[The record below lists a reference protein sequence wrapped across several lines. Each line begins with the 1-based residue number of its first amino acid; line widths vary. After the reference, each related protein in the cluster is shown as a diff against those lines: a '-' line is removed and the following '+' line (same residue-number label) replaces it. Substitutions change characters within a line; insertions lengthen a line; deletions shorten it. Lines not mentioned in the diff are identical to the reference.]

1 MTTIVP
7 PATSAVQS
15 AISKSRV
22 SGAPNAF
29 VRFLR
34 RPLGVAAAVFLAI
47 ACVAWVAP
55 WLLTTADPQISDFA
69 SVLITPTWE
78 HPLGTDAVGRDI
90 YARIVY
96 GTATALTGVVI
107 TVAVAA
113 LIAIPLGL
121 ASTLFRRFGAVI
133 TRANDLILS
142 IPGIVVLLMVL
153 ALTGS
158 LNGAMAALG
167 ILFAPGLLRVVRG
180 AALAIVEEPYVA
192 AARVFGVGKW
202 KIAFRH
208 VLPRALGPILVNL
221 SIIAANGLIIETGL
235 NYLGLGLQ
243 PPTPSWG
250 GLVADGANAIE
261 QQPWTLIPTGGIVAI
276 TVVAFVL
283 LGDAIRDVTTESWAA
298 GRTKGARLS
307 KAARRATLEKPVA
320 SSAPLAGALLS
331 VRDLSIAFPTSSGG
345 EVTVVQSVSFDV
357 GRGEAVGLVGES
369 GCGKTI
375 TGLGVLGLLPAGAR
389 ITSGQ
394 IVVDGQDV
402 VSLTARERSAL
413 RGTTIAFIS
422 QEPMMAL
429 DPLFT
434 VGSQLREAIRTHTT
448 MTRKQARA
456 RAIDLLE
463 RVRIN
468 EPERV
473 ANSYPHQISGG
484 MAQRVA
490 IAIALAGEPKIL
502 IADEPTTALDVTVQ
516 KEILELLQT
525 IQKDSGMGLLL
536 ISHDWGV
543 VSALCP
549 RSVVMYA
556 GQVVEQASVDA
567 IIESPRH
574 PYSAGLLAAN
584 PHFTAPGE
592 RLATIPGS
600 VPPPASWPVSC
611 HFADR
616 CPMAIDACRAGA
628 IPMVQIGADRESRC
642 IRTDEMTEDFAQG
655 FVA

>member
-1 MTTIVP
+1 
-7 PATSAVQS
+7 
-15 AISKSRV
+15 
-22 SGAPNAF
+22 
-29 VRFLR
+29 
-34 RPLGVAAAVFLAI
+34 
-47 ACVAWVAP
+47 
-55 WLLTTADPQISDFA
+55 
-69 SVLITPTWE
+69 
-78 HPLGTDAVGRDI
+78 
-90 YARIVY
+90 
-96 GTATALTGVVI
+96 
-107 TVAVAA
+107 
-113 LIAIPLGL
+113 
-121 ASTLFRRFGAVI
+121 
-133 TRANDLILS
+133 
-142 IPGIVVLLMVL
+142 
-153 ALTGS
+153 
-158 LNGAMAALG
+158 
-167 ILFAPGLLRVVRG
+167 
-180 AALAIVEEPYVA
+180 
-192 AARVFGVGKW
+192 
-202 KIAFRH
+202 
-208 VLPRALGPILVNL
+208 
-221 SIIAANGLIIETGL
+221 
-235 NYLGLGLQ
+235 
-243 PPTPSWG
+243 
-250 GLVADGANAIE
+250 
-261 QQPWTLIPTGGIVAI
+261 
-276 TVVAFVL
+276 
-283 LGDAIRDVTTESWAA
+283 
-298 GRTKGARLS
+298 
-307 KAARRATLEKPVA
+307 
-320 SSAPLAGALLS
+320 
-331 VRDLSIAFPTSSGG
+331 
-345 EVTVVQSVSFDV
+345 VSFDV

-389 ITSGQ
+389 ITSGR